1 VLLVGV
7 SLAVAAV
14 PEGLPAILSVARWA
28 CGGWRRNTIV
38 KRLSSVETLLSAS
51 VVCSDQTGTVTEDQR
66 DPRGA
71 PHLRQ
76 HPPVPALPAVLDVG
90 EVLTMFLGVVPA
102 RGLGLH
108 DTGARRRCR
117 CSRRRSGG
125 STCSPAARWRWRW
138 AAILWPRKAARRP
151 TSALRASLRTSSSW
165 PRRGGCRCRP
175 ARPTDAS
182 RRACRR
188 TGSSPTPRGSQAGR
202 KRAGSVW

>member
-1 VLLVGV
+1 V

-108 DTGARRRCR
+108 DTGAA
-117 CSRRRSGG
+117 
-125 STCSPAARWRWRW
+125 PAMPLLATQIRW
-138 AAILWPRKAARRP
+138 INLL
-151 TSALRASLRTSSSW
+151 TGSALALALGGDPVAPEGSAPPNDRLARLPANVIVVAST
-165 PRRGGCRCRP
+165 
-175 ARPTDAS
+175 
-182 RRACRR
+182 
-188 TGSSPTPRGSQAGR
+188 
-202 KRAGSVW
+202 